1 MQGVWPVEQ
10 IRAAEREVLAG
21 LPDGALMARAARA
34 LTVEVLRML
43 GFGYGARVVL
53 LVGSGDNGGDA
64 LLAGAE
70 LARRGVAVEAVL
82 ADPARVHKGGLAAL
96 RAAGGRQVALADA
109 GPADLVVDGLLG
121 IGARG
126 PVREAMVPLVR
137 WSLDS
142 AAPVLAVDIPS
153 GVDPDTGAVDGPAV
167 RAATTVCMGAL
178 KTGLLV
184 GQGRLHTGRLRLVDL
199 GLGPR
204 LPEPRLLRLER
215 SDLATTDLG
224 LPAPGP
230 QDDKYTRGVVGVAAG
245 SRAYPGAAQLCVGSA
260 RLGGVGAVR
269 YAGHA
274 AAEVV
279 RRWPEVI
286 VSDSVAAAGRVQA
299 WVLGPGLGDT
309 ADAVE
314 SVRQVM
320 AGEAPVVVD
329 ADGLNLLVERR
340 ELLDGR
346 PGGTVLTPHDREFER
361 LFGPVG
367 PDRVGAARRAAQDTG
382 ATVLLKGFATVVA
395 EPSGRCYLNPVGAP
409 ALATAGSGDVLAGLI
424 GSLLAAGL
432 PPGLAAATGAYLH
445 AAAGV
450 RAAKAGPVVA
460 GDLIAALGEEMAA
473 VRAES
478 AAVRAES
485 AALRRVGS
493 TERQR
498 RPATRPV

>member
-1 MQGVWPVEQ
+1 MQGVWPVEE
-10 IRAAEREVLAG
+10 IRAAERQVLAG

-34 LTVEVLRML
+34 VTVEAVGML
-43 GFGYGARVVL
+43 GFSYGARVVL
-53 LVGSGDNGGDA
+53 LVGPGDNGGDA
-64 LLAGAE
+64 LYAGAE
-70 LARRGVAVEAVL
+70 LSRRGVAVAAVL
-82 ADPARVHKGGLAAL
+82 AEEAKAHPGGLAAL

-109 GPADLVVDGLLG
+109 GPADLIIDGLLG

-126 PVREAMVPLVR
+126 PVREALVPLVR
-137 WSLDS
+137 WSS
-142 AAPVLAVDIPS
+142 ESPAPVLSVDIAS
-153 GVDPDTGAVDGPAV
+153 GVDPDTGAVAGPAV
-167 RAATTVCMGAL
+167 RATTTVCMGAL

-204 LPEPRLLRLER
+204 LPEPRLYRLER
-215 SDLATTDLG
+215 ADFARADLV
-224 LPAPGP
+224 LPTPGP

-245 SRAYPGAAQLCVGSA
+245 SQAYPGAAQLCVGAA

-286 VSDSVAAAGRVQA
+286 VSGSVAEAGRVQA

-309 ADAVE
+309 PDAVE
-314 SVRQVM
+314 SVRQVLTGDT
-320 AGEAPVVVD
+320 AAVVD

-340 ELLDGR
+340 ELLAGR
-346 PGGTVLTPHDREFER
+346 SGATVLTPHDREFER
-361 LFGPVG
+361 LFGEIG
-367 PDRVGAARRAAQDTG
+367 ADRVGAARRAARATG
-382 ATVLLKGFATVVA
+382 ATVLLTGFATIVA

-432 PPGLAAATGAYLH
+432 EPGLAAATGAYLH

-450 RAAKAGPVVA
+450 RAAAAGPVVA
-460 GDLIAALGEEMAA
+460 GDLLTAL
-473 VRAES
+473 RAEIGELAAS
-478 AAVRAES
+478 APGRAS
-485 AALRRVGS
+485 GL
-493 TERQR
+493 TN
-498 RPATRPV
+498 